1 MKKASFLVAMFL
13 MLSLTPITVSATSLD
28 ELQQQAIE
36 QDQEVEQIEDGLIED
51 TDTEVTTLN
60 DNALVDYM
68 RGYQPIT
75 EENMQFA
82 NATMSPVVKVIGN
95 VSGCVMIFAIAAIFF
110 TTALDL
116 LYIAFPPIRAI
127 LNPTMGMPERGL
139 RRKWVSDEVCR
150 VVNIYGNAQQGP
162 MMQGGMGMGMPSG
175 MGMGMGMPMQGGM
188 SMGMPQQQPQPMK
201 IVIFE
206 YLKARAIF
214 LVIFAIAST
223 LLLSSIF
230 TDCGINVAE
239 LIVKLMNKVNE
250 SINNVNM

>member
-36 QDQEVEQIEDGLIED
+36 QDQELEQIEEGLIEE
-51 TDTEVTTLN
+51 TATEVKTLN
-60 DNALVDYM
+60 DNALADYM

-75 EENMQFA
+75 EGNIQFA
-82 NATMSPVVKVIGN
+82 NATMTPVVKVIGN
-95 VSGCVMIFAIAAIFF
+95 ISGCIMIFAIAAIFF

-150 VVNIYGNAQQGP
+150 VVNIYGTAQQGP

-175 MGMGMGMPMQGGM
+175 MGMGMPMQGGI
-188 SMGMPQQQPQPMK
+188 GMPQQQPQPMK

-206 YLKARAIF
+206 YLKVRAIF

-230 TDCGINVAE
+230 TDCGINIAE

-250 SINNVNM
+250 GINNVNM

>member
-1 MKKASFLVAMFL
+1 MKKASLLVAMFL

-28 ELQQQAIE
+28 ELQQQAI
-36 QDQEVEQIEDGLIED
+36 DQEVEQIEDGLIED
-51 TDTEVTTLN
+51 TATEVTTSN
-60 DNALVDYM
+60 DNALADYM

-82 NATMSPVVKVIGN
+82 NATMTPVVKVIGN
-95 VSGCVMIFAIAAIFF
+95 ISGCIMIFAIAAIFF
-110 TTALDL
+110 TTAIDL
-116 LYIAFPPIRAI
+116 LYIAFPPIRTS

-150 VVNIYGNAQQGP
+150 VVNIYGTAQQNP
-162 MMQGGMGMGMPSG
+162 MMQGG
-175 MGMGMGMPMQGGM
+175 
-188 SMGMPQQQPQPMK
+188 MGMPQQQPQPMK

-223 LLLSSIF
+223 LLLSSVF
-230 TDCGINVAE
+230 TNCGINVAE
-239 LIVKLMNKVNE
+239 LIVKLMNRVNE
-250 SINNVNM
+250 GINNVNM

>member
-51 TDTEVTTLN
+51 TATEVTTSN
-60 DNALVDYM
+60 DNALADYM

-82 NATMSPVVKVIGN
+82 NATMTPVVNVIGN
-95 VSGCVMIFAIAAIFF
+95 ISGCIMIFAIAAIFF
-110 TTALDL
+110 TTAIDL
-116 LYIAFPPIRAI
+116 LYIAFPPIRTS

-150 VVNIYGNAQQGP
+150 VVNIYGTAQQGP
-162 MMQGGMGMGMPSG
+162 MMPSGMGMGMPSG
-175 MGMGMGMPMQGGM
+175 MG
-188 SMGMPQQQPQPMK
+188 MGMPQQQPQPMK

-239 LIVKLMNKVNE
+239 LIVKQMNRVNE
-250 SINNVNM
+250 GINNVNI